1 LQTLARNIAS
11 SIERI
16 ANETAINESEEN
28 SLLVTIPGTVYLS
41 HYDEC
46 NTKIYIN
53 DEIEKLTD
61 FLNLVF

>member
-1 LQTLARNIAS
+1 
-11 SIERI
+11 
-16 ANETAINESEEN
+16 
-28 SLLVTIPGTVYLS
+28 LS

-61 FLNLVF
+61 FLNLVFWIMSYHSLTWSIQTTK